1 MAEKIAGEKKITTAI
16 KSIGVVG
23 AGAWGTALAQ
33 VAARAGCRVTLW
45 AREAEVADGIN
56 ARHEN
61 ATFLPGIALDAGI
74 RATTALAE
82 MSAADA
88 LLMVTPAQHMRRVLT
103 ELGPALAP
111 ATPVVLCAKG
121 IEQETGKLL
130 TEVLA
135 EAAPQAQAAVLS
147 GPSFAA
153 EVARGQPTA
162 VTLACADERTAEAL
176 AAAIGLPT
184 FRPYY
189 SADLIGAEI
198 GGAVKN
204 VLAIACGIVEGK
216 KFGESA
222 RAALTT
228 RGFAELTRLG
238 LAMGA
243 RAETL
248 TGLSGLGDLILTC
261 NSIKSRNMSL
271 GMALGEGKTLEEI
284 MGSRHSVSE
293 GVFSAAAVVALAKKH
308 KVEMPIAEAVAALV
322 TGKTSVD
329 EAIAALL
336 SRPFRA
342 EI

>member
-1 MAEKIAGEKKITTAI
+1 MAEKKSNPI
-16 KSIGVVG
+16 KSIENIGIIG

-33 VAARAGCRVTLW
+33 VAAKAGRRVTLW
-45 AREAEVADGIN
+45 AHEAEVAEAIN
-56 ARHEN
+56 TRHEN
-61 ATFLPGIALDAGI
+61 ALFLPGIALDKGI
-74 RATTALAE
+74 RATTEAAE
-82 MSAADA
+82 VATADA

-103 ELGPALAP
+103 ELAP
-111 ATPVVLCAKG
+111 LIAAGTPVVLCAKG
-121 IEQETGKLL
+121 IEQESGKLL

-135 EAAPQAQAAVLS
+135 EAAPHALAAVLS
-147 GPSFAA
+147 GPSFAT
-153 EVARGQPTA
+153 EVARGLPTA
-162 VTLACADERTAEAL
+162 VTLACEDEKMAEAL
-176 AAAIGLPT
+176 AGAIGLPT

-216 KFGESA
+216 KFGDSA

-261 NSIKSRNMSL
+261 NSTKSRNMSL
-271 GMALGEGKTLEEI
+271 GMALGEGKTLDEI
-284 MGSRHSVSE
+284 MGARNSVSE
-293 GVFSAAAVVALAKKH
+293 GVFSASAVVALAKKH
-308 KVEMPIAEAVAALV
+308 KADMPIAEAVTAIV
-322 TGKTSVD
+322 TGKASVD

-336 SRPFRA
+336 ARPIGR
-342 EI
+342 ET